1 MLLVIIIPC
10 LNEEKTI
17 QDVISR
23 IPKQIEGI
31 SEIRIVVVDDGSSDR
46 TADLARKAGATVIS
60 HGENLG
66 VGAAFNTGIEAAV
79 DLGADIVVNMDGDGQ
94 FNPRDIPILVK
105 PILNGQADFV
115 TASRFMDKSLTPE
128 MPAVKKWGNRRIA
141 RMVSMLIRKRFYDVS
156 CGFRAYS
163 KEAIL
168 KLNLIG
174 KFTYTQETFLDLAFK
189 GVKIKEV
196 PLKIKGEREFGKS
209 RVAANLFKYAIQS
222 AKIIIRT
229 YRDYKPMEFFGRI
242 AFILFFFSVLIG
254 AFFMVH
260 YLKTGHF
267 SPNLWAGF
275 TSGFLFLFGVLF
287 FVTGLLA
294 DMFDRIRKNQEKLLY
309 IEKKKII
316 DQRQRARQKTS
327 SGKINQPKS
336 SDFMPE

>member
-1 MLLVIIIPC
+1 MFLVIIIPC

-17 QDVISR
+17 SDVISR
-23 IPKQIEGI
+23 IPKIISGIAAMQILVI
-31 SEIRIVVVDDGSSDR
+31 DDGSSDR
-46 TADLARKAGATVIS
+46 TADLANEAGATIIS
-60 HGENLG
+60 HTDNMG
-66 VGAAFNTGIEAAV
+66 VGAAFNTGIEAAI
-79 DLGADIVVNMDGDGQ
+79 DLGADVVVNMDGDGQ
-94 FNPRDIPILVK
+94 FNPEDIPALIK
-105 PILNGQADFV
+105 PILDERADFV
-115 TASRFMDKSLTPE
+115 TASRFMDKSLIPE

-141 RMVSMLIRKRFYDVS
+141 HMVSMLIRKRFYDVS

-168 KLNLIG
+168 NLNLMG

-209 RVAANLFKYAIQS
+209 RVAANLLKYATQS

-242 AFILFFFSVLIG
+242 ALILFFFSVLIG
-254 AFFMVH
+254 GFFMGY

-267 SPNLWAGF
+267 TPNLWAGF

-294 DMFDRIRKNQEKLLY
+294 DMFDRIRLNQEKLLY

-316 DQRQRARQKTS
+316 DQRQRARRKIS
-327 SGKINQPKS
+327 SGQIN
-336 SDFMPE
+336 